1 MHKLLNAMQ
10 IQILHM
16 CIHQVRQYLTEL
28 NIMLQYSHQ
37 ISNYQLSHMN
47 RVLISQLMLMFYILQ
62 AGIHRKVGVNVVG
75 VDGKFKGTWCFK

>member
-1 MHKLLNAMQ
+1 MLIHRL
-10 IQILHM
+10 ILYLEDFQLM
-16 CIHQVRQYLTEL
+16 TQYL
-28 NIMLQYSHQ
+28 HQ

-75 VDGKFKGTWCFK
+75 VDGKFKGPWCFK